1 MGDEKVNL
9 SLIIIII
16 PQQLRIFLVRVF
28 QKHLL
33 NKNIVIGIFIF
44 FEFSFF
50 TLICFLLLKCFG
62 S

>member
-33 NKNIVIGIFIF
+33 NKNIVI
-44 FEFSFF
+44 
-50 TLICFLLLKCFG
+50 
-62 S
+62 